1 MRPGRYCRL
10 RIVAPDQ
17 HDFNQ
22 LMLVNTVL
30 SDSWQM
36 MANDRHNLFQHLEL
50 NIFSF
55 GRLSRLTNQPVVW
68 STPWHVP
75 VLMLIA
81 SALAPNH
88 STSTVSL
95 SVVRTQETNLPWLFI
110 ALLDVLRSNILVGD
124 CKLHA

>member
-1 MRPGRYCRL
+1 MRPGRCCRL
-10 RIVAPDQ
+10 KIVAPDQ

-88 STSTVSL
+88 STSSVSL
-95 SVVRTQETNLPWLFI
+95 SSVQTQETNLPWLFI
-110 ALLDVLRSNILVGD
+110 ALLDVLGSNILVGD